1 MDLTGLHRKQY
12 LARAAKLAEA
22 REDESDHFLE
32 AQVRIKTKSH
42 FAMPHIAKRN

>member
-1 MDLTGLHRKQY
+1 MDLIGLHRKQH
-12 LARAAKLAEA
+12 LARTAKLAEA

-42 FAMPHIAKRN
+42 FAMPDVAERD